1 MKLAFV
7 AHSHGNLPMLEQA
20 LTTLV
25 DRYQVSQIFAL
36 ESAAYDAEAVVRS
49 RRQRFPA
56 EVERNDSHYPDFVLA
71 SVLGGV
77 VQAPNEAVQLT
88 ERIAAVLTASP
99 RGGDVVDLDGRTVA
113 VGVTNADPS
122 TMAAV
127 VLPAVARRHAAVDSP
142 PARIAPGH
150 LRARMHEGEPA
161 SCLIMGVVN
170 DILQAQYLS
179 PTGDRLGV
187 AINLEA

>member
-36 ESAAYDAEAVVRS
+36 ESAAYDAEAVIRA
-49 RRQRFPA
+49 RRQRYPA
-56 EVERNDSHYPDFVLA
+56 EVDANDQGYPDFVLA

-77 VQAPNEAVQLT
+77 VQAPTDAVRLT
-88 ERIAAVLTASP
+88 ERMSTVLTASP
-99 RGGDVVDLDGRTVA
+99 RGGDLVDLDGRTVA

-127 VLPAVARRHAAVDSP
+127 VLPAVARRHAAVDTP

-161 SCLIMGVVN
+161 SCLVMGVVN

-187 AINLEA
+187 TINLES